1 MGLSIKTNGAGA
13 NLEAKVFRKLAQ
25 KTDEFEGYLN
35 AHAERIASL
44 ASEIARTFSLGSKD
58 LQSLRAAALLHD
70 FGEAA
75 MGREYIKRDGPLSAE
90 ERLDLVRH
98 SIIGEQEAANSGG
111 DRATQLIVRWH
122 HEWWNGGG
130 YPDAL
135 RRDEIPLAARILRV
149 ADSYAALTD
158 RRPFRAAMSK
168 ENAREHIAEWAGI
181 EFDPRVVEA
190 LLSLSPIAELESFAE
205 REVEPDLPG
214 NPTEQEETVFAAHSQ

>member
-1 MGLSIKTNGAGA
+1 AI
-13 NLEAKVFRKLAQ
+13 E
-25 KTDEFEGYLN
+25 
-35 AHAERIASL
+35 
-44 ASEIARTFSLGSKD
+44 
-58 LQSLRAAALLHD
+58 
-70 FGEAA
+70 
-75 MGREYIKRDGPLSAE
+75 REYVGRAVTLTGE
-90 ERLDLVRH
+90 ERMDMTRH
-98 SIIGEQEAANSGG
+98 PVIGEQDVARAGA
-111 DRATQLIVRWH
+111 DRASQLIVRWH

-190 LLSLSPIAELESFAE
+190 LLSLSPIAELESFTE
-205 REVEPDLPG
+205 REAEPDLPG
-214 NPTEQEETVFAAHSQ
+214 NPTEQEGTVFQAH